1 MEINSFKFK
10 KPKLP
15 GPLYEEDRQP
25 KAETWKPESFSDVS
39 ESILASIG
47 NVNAPSVP
55 SRIDFIVDKYL
66 DDSIKNAECQR
77 RSQPSEG
84 RSITN

>member
-25 KAETWKPESFSDVS
+25 EAETWKPKSFSDVS
-39 ESILASIG
+39 ESILASIV
-47 NVNAPSVP
+47 NVNALSVQ

-66 DDSIKNAECQR
+66 KISTIR
-77 RSQPSEG
+77 RTQ
-84 RSITN
+84 